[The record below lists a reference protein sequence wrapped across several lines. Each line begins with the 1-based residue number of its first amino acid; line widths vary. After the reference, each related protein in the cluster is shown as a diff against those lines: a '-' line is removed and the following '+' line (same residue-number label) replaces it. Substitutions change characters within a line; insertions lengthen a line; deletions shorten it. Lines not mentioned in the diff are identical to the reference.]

1 MLSHSRN
8 PDSFVAIMPSIS
20 IIDRYLIRQIG
31 LTFLA
36 TVLVLLAMVLSHRLA
51 GYLSKAAN
59 GLLARDS
66 IFLLIGLQASHF
78 LVVLIPLGF
87 LLSIMLTLGRLYR
100 DHEMTALAA
109 CGYGPLS
116 VYRAVLLLA
125 VPLAVFTAILS
136 LLLVPLTMDWQFEV
150 LAKARKEAEASMF
163 TPGTFREVMN
173 GRHVV
178 YIGAL
183 DERELRHVFIQT
195 REPDGD
201 LSITTGERGHQETGE
216 DGIRY
221 IVLEQGHRYRG
232 KPGQGDYEMLR
243 FERGTVRVDTA
254 PPRQQWRNRE
264 TIATSQLWSSTE
276 PDHIAEF
283 QMRLNSPIQVL
294 VIALWAPLLARS
306 KPREGRYGRIVA
318 GMLIY
323 AINFNL
329 VGVGESW
336 LSHGLV
342 GAGLG
347 LWWVHG
353 VFLLVGLGLLLHH
366 YAGSRGLGVLN
377 PASWRATRA

>member
-20 IIDRYLIRQIG
+20 IIDRYLIREIG

-125 VPLAVFTAILS
+125 APLAAFTAILS
-136 LLLVPLTMDWQFEV
+136 LLFVPLTMDWQFEV

-201 LSITTGERGHQETGE
+201 LSITTGERGRQETGE

-264 TIATSQLWSSTE
+264 TIATSQLWSSKE

-318 GMLIY
+318 GVLIY

-366 YAGSRGLGVLN
+366 YAGSRGLGMLY
-377 PASWRATRA
+377 PARWRTTRA

>member
-1 MLSHSRN
+1 VLSHSRN

-183 DERELRHVFIQT
+183 DERELHHVFIQT

-264 TIATSQLWSSTE
+264 TIATSQLWSSKE

-318 GMLIY
+318 GVLIY